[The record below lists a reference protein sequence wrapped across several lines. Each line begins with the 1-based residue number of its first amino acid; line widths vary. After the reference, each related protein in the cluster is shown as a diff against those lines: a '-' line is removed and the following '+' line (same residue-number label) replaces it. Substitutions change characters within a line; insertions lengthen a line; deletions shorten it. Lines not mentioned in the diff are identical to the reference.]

1 MRRPGGDGCFGA
13 GITYAFTNNW
23 SAFIEYNYMDFGTR
37 TFRFS
42 GVFANGGPAFTDT
55 GDIAQKIQVI
65 KGGLN
70 YKLDWLSPMVAKF

>member
-1 MRRPGGDGCFGA
+1 
-13 GITYAFTNNW
+13 
-23 SAFIEYNYMDFGTR
+23 MDFGMR

-42 GVFANGGPAFTDT
+42 GVFAHGGPAFTDT

-70 YKLDWLSPMVAKF
+70 YKLDWLSSMAAKF